1 METLSHFNTRHV
13 NKRANQVKNKNINL
27 IKENEKT
34 MQLEKVK
41 VLNEQLAKKL
51 DKALAEGVKYIKMHI
66 LKENSWGF
74 WLTFKNVASI
84 DWGLLL

>member
-1 METLSHFNTRHV
+1 MQKERGNLSSELTKKMETLSHFNTRHV

-74 WLTFKNVASI
+74 
-84 DWGLLL
+84 

>member
-66 LKENSWGF
+66 LKENGWGF
-74 WLTFKNVASI
+74 
-84 DWGLLL
+84 